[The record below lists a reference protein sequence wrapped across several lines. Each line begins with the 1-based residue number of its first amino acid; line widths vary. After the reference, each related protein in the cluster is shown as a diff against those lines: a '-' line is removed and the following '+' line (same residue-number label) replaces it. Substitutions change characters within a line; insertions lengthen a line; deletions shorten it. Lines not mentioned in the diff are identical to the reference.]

1 MNTLKTVFSILATLI
16 LFYGFACSI
25 RIIFS
30 WIPDFK
36 NGFTNFLS
44 KICDPYLDFF
54 DRHTPLYIGEFNF
67 SCIVALAVLSF
78 FSIPFFNLSVS
89 LTMTFASVF
98 ALIVTTIE
106 HIGSSI
112 LFWFIII
119 LIIRLVILIFQRNS
133 YNGSEFIKRFDY
145 ALNPIVYRIARTFT
159 GGKLVSYKAT
169 LIISI
174 IALIA
179 AYIIIQI
186 FFIHLI
192 RLIMLIPF

>member
-78 FSIPFFNLSVS
+78 FSILFFNLSVS

-112 LFWFIII
+112 LFSSTITV
-119 LIIRLVILIFQRNS
+119 IIRFVILIVQTNS
-133 YNGSEFIKRFDY
+133 HNDIE
-145 ALNPIVYRIARTFT
+145 
-159 GGKLVSYKAT
+159 
-169 LIISI
+169 LI
-174 IALIA
+174 
-179 AYIIIQI
+179 
-186 FFIHLI
+186 
-192 RLIMLIPF
+192 

>member
-1 MNTLKTVFSILATLI
+1 MNILKTIFSFFAIFF

-30 WIPDFK
+30 WIPDFR
-36 NGFTNFLS
+36 NSFTNFLS
-44 KICDPYLDFF
+44 RICDPYLDFF
-54 DRHTPLYIGEFNF
+54 SRHTPIYIGQFNF
-67 SCIVALAVLSF
+67 SCVVALSVLSF
-78 FSIPFFNLSVS
+78 FTILFFNLSIA
-89 LTMTFASVF
+89 LTLSFA
-98 ALIVTTIE
+98 IVLVMILNIIQQIAT
-106 HIGSSI
+106 SI

-119 LIIRLVILIFQRNS
+119 LVIRFIILILQKGS

-159 GGKLVSYKAT
+159 GGRMVSYKAT

-174 IALIA
+174 TALIIA
-179 AYIIIQI
+179 DVLIHI
-186 FFIHLI
+186 FFSQFF